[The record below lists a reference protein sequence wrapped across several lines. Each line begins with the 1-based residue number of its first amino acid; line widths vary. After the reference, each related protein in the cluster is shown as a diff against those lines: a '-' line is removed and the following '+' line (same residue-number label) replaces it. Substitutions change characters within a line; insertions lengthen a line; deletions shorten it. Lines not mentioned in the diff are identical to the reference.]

1 MDGIHINLSY
11 TAVYICRILF
21 LFLCIFIFFLWRW
34 FPNFIFFSVRFFFSV
49 VTSLSHAAQLNGTTC
64 ICLFT
69 CLEAESTPYVKY
81 APCPAGVQIRCMRSR
96 PHVKYTYDVMYGRAQ
111 DDTLPIPRELYLHRD
126 VEGHGKP

>member
-1 MDGIHINLSY
+1 MNWSELGGWGLRQADFFFV
-11 TAVYICRILF
+11 AVVSQFY
-21 LFLCIFIFFLWRW
+21 
-34 FPNFIFFSVRFFFSV
+34 FFSVRFIFFSV
-49 VTSLSHAAQLNGTTC
+49 VTSLSHAAQLNGTSC

-111 DDTLPIPRELYLHRD
+111 DDTLPIPRELYLLGD
-126 VEGHGKP
+126 VGGHGKP